1 MSRSSAFAEL
11 AADGHPGL
19 GALLLAASA
28 EFGPVDRTRARVT
41 LDQMAARLHGWV
53 EGDGIDHA
61 DAIAQLLTER
71 RLRPARRV
79 GPDDALLD
87 RVLERGEGH
96 PTLIAAAC
104 VEAGQRAGLPLGA
117 VGRENQVL
125 VGIRPTPGGKPAMIV
140 DPAGSLGTLA
150 AGLSWRCEHEVTFV
164 ALSELSRLFCL
175 TGDVKAALR
184 ATEMRLELPIG
195 DSLRAHLE
203 FESGA
208 LHALYN

>member
-1 MSRSSAFAEL
+1 VVGE
-11 AADGHPGL
+11 GL
-19 GALLLAASA
+19 
-28 EFGPVDRTRARVT
+28 
-41 LDQMAARLHGWV
+41 
-53 EGDGIDHA
+53 DHA
-61 DAIAQLLTER
+61 DAIAQLLAER
-71 RLRPARRV
+71 RLRPSRRV
-79 GPDDALLD
+79 GPPDALLD

-96 PTLIAAAC
+96 PTLIASAC

-125 VGIRPTPGGKPAMIV
+125 VGIRPTAGGRPAMIV

-150 AGLSWRCEHEVTFV
+150 AGLSWRCEHEVAFV

-195 DSLRAHLE
+195 DSLKAHLE
-203 FESGA
+203 FEAGA
-208 LHALYN
+208 LHALFN